1 MSSTYVYDVRLTTIQ
16 QKLNSELAAVEY
28 RTTAAAILLL
38 AAVSCH
44 AQTAPSLVDIWN
56 LRNVFTVDD

>member
-1 MSSTYVYDVRLTTIQ
+1 MSSIYVYDVRLTTIQ

-28 RTTAAAILLL
+28 RTAAAILLL